1 MKKMKKLLY
10 LVLTFATS
18 FSYSQNEVKEREPF
32 TLKLLVDNDQFYQMN
47 VDKSKYFVKEN
58 ILQIYPSEKINI
70 QVEIK
75 NDTIFAMTVVKKIAE
90 SKTTIQIE
98 FVQNVKDNK
107 SEGMML
113 KVTNPFGRK
122 LNYNAMMYIVGHDKW
137 LSTSIIPILPNLV
150 NYETWNDVIISL
162 VLEKWRFEK

>member
-1 MKKMKKLLY
+1 MNKLLC
-10 LVLTFATS
+10 LVLIFATS
-18 FSYSQNEVKEREPF
+18 FSYSQNEVREREPF
-32 TLKLLVDNDQFYQMN
+32 TLKLLVDSEQFYQMN
-47 VDKSKYFVKEN
+47 VEKSKYFVKGN
-58 ILQIYPSEKINI
+58 ILQIYPSEKINV

-75 NDTIFAMTVVKKIAE
+75 NDTIFAMKVVEKIVEPKKTV
-90 SKTTIQIE
+90 QIE

-113 KVTNPFGRK
+113 KVTNPFDRK

-137 LSTSIIPILPNLV
+137 ISTSIIPILPNLV
-150 NYETWNDVIISL
+150 NYETWNNVIISL

>member
-1 MKKMKKLLY
+1 MKKLLY
-10 LVLTFATS
+10 LVLILAAS
-18 FSYSQNEVKEREPF
+18 FSYSQNEVKEREAF
-32 TLKLLVDNDQFYQMN
+32 TLKLLVDSEQFYQMN

-58 ILQIYPSEKINI
+58 ILQIYPTEKINI

-75 NDTIFAMTVVKKIAE
+75 NDTIFAMKVVEKIVEPKK
-90 SKTTIQIE
+90 TIQIE

-113 KVTNPFGRK
+113 KVTNPFDKK

-137 LSTSIIPILPNLV
+137 ISTSIIPILPNLV